1 MNTKLAL
8 TAIAL
13 FAVTLGL
20 GMLSPAMAIKPD
32 PNEPHKAVICHYQKA
47 ETIVNPDESVTEIP
61 EAYVVIE
68 VDNAGKMNGHFKNDD
83 PHHFPVDAVTGLQ
96 NGQGDFVIDNVEDE
110 NPTPDENDSVADC
123 VTLDEALPEP
133 EA

>member
-68 VDNAGKMNGHFKNDD
+68 VDNAGKMNGHFKNEAS
-83 PHHFPVDAVTGLQ
+83 HHFPVDGDGVQ
-96 NGQGDFVIDNVEDE
+96 NGQGDFVIDNDDE
-110 NPTPDENDSVADC
+110 VNDPTEANDSVDDC
-123 VTLDEALPEP
+123 LALDEALGNQDRS
-133 EA
+133 